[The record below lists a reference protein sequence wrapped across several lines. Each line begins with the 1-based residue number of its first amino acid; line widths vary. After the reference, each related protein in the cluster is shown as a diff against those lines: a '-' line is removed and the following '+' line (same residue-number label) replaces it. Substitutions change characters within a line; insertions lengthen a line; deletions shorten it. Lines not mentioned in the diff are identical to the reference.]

1 MFPGLPSDLRRARP
15 PWFFS
20 EEMFNGERQMMSC
33 RHSSQF
39 EATFLDQQGQVQVQ
53 VHLFTLF
60 NYNTTMK
67 DKKEVKNRADDTL
80 S

>member
-1 MFPGLPSDLRRARP
+1 MTARKQYKNLYRA
-15 PWFFS
+15 
-20 EEMFNGERQMMSC
+20 C
-33 RHSSQF
+33 VVC
-39 EATFLDQQGQVQVQ
+39 LLIQVQVQ

-60 NYNTTMK
+60 NYNTTTIK